1 MFSGQEQLAEM
12 AKTNLNAQIAAMTAF
27 AQKAFASAE
36 KIVELN
42 MTMTK
47 QSIAD
52 NTAAAQQL
60 VHAKGPQEFFAMSTA
75 SLRPN
80 ADKAAAYGR
89 QLASITTAARSD
101 FTREA
106 ESQMTEARR
115 KFSEMIE
122 TASRN
127 APAGTESVV
136 AMMKTAMGN
145 ATAGFDQF
153 NNSAKQATDTIER
166 NVSNT
171 VSKISEAAE
180 KATSQASKK

>member
-1 MFSGQEQLAEM
+1 MFSGQEQFAEI
-12 AKTNLNAQIAAMTAF
+12 AKANLNAQIAAMNTF
-27 AQKAFASAE
+27 AHKAFASAE

-42 MTMTK
+42 MTMAK

-52 NTAAAQQL
+52 NTAAIQQL
-60 VHAKGPQEFFAMSTA
+60 IHAKGPQEFLTLGTAAM
-75 SLRPN
+75 RPT

-89 QLASITTAARSD
+89 QLASIATAARSD

-106 ESQMTEARR
+106 ESQIGEARR
-115 KFSEMIE
+115 KFAEMME

-127 APAGTESVV
+127 APAGTEALVG
-136 AMMKTAMGN
+136 MMKTAVGN
-145 ATAGFDQF
+145 ASAGFDQL
-153 NNSAKQATDTIER
+153 SKTAKQASETIEV

-180 KATSQASKK
+180 KASKK